1 MKNAGK
7 TKNRLKQLLVCDKK
21 GVSPRLLGIIK
32 NDVEGV
38 LCNYAFLKQNETHV
52 NFNIAENGEYNICIT
67 AKAGRVKDFGIYH

>member
-21 GVSPRLLGIIK
+21 AVSSRLAQIITS
-32 NDVEGV
+32 DIEGV
-38 LCNYAFLKQNETHV
+38 LNNYAFLKPGETHI
-52 NFNIAENGEYNICIT
+52 NFNVNESGEYNICIT